1 MWRRSDRR
9 KNFYFF
15 NAFHTVV
22 LKFNLLRDRQTQQII
37 GHRLQDVLYK
47 IQQDDMFRST

>member
-1 MWRRSDRR
+1 MKSD
-9 KNFYFF
+9 KNFFL

-22 LKFNLLRDRQTQQII
+22 LKFNLLRDRQTQHII
-37 GHRLQDVLYK
+37 DHRLQGALYK